1 MKNKFQSLTEAVFK
15 VYKSSLPEM
24 NVSDQVKLLKMSK
37 IDNREST
44 DSLVAKIRAG
54 IQACLQLDIMKD
66 LPDFLSVDAE
76 DNPYMYTSGDI
87 TFIDDRCVN
96 VVYLSRSG
104 VSGRLFIVGR
114 CILTLRTVLWCRPA
128 LR

>member
-1 MKNKFQSLTEAVFK
+1 
-15 VYKSSLPEM
+15 
-24 NVSDQVKLLKMSK
+24 
-37 IDNREST
+37 
-44 DSLVAKIRAG
+44 
-54 IQACLQLDIMKD
+54 MKD

-96 VVYLSRSG
+96 VVYFEQKRS
-104 VSGRLFIVGR
+104 VRSPLIVGR